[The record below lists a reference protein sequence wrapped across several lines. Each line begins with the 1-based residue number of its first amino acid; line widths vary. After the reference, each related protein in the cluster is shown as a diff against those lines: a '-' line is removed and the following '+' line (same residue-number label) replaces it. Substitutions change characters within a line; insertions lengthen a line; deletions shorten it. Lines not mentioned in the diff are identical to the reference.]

1 MKMHHMRKPKM
12 RGRSS
17 RPLSGHQDHKQ
28 YSETNDV
35 GRIDSRCRHN
45 VQYLKQFVDKFN
57 NFARE
62 SIASGDRI
70 AAESFYQ
77 HADHYQRILNE
88 RLQDRLA
95 VEKAQREVEG
105 VQDESRNVYP
115 IDAANVANSSNVSGD
130 EEKPAAKP
138 VARSGRAA
146 RVVE

>member
-1 MKMHHMRKPKM
+1 MHHMRKPKM

-17 RPLSGHQDHKQ
+17 RPLSGSQDNKQ
-28 YSETNDV
+28 YTGVNEV

-45 VQYLKQFVDKFN
+45 VQYLKQFVEKFN

-62 SIASGDRI
+62 SITSGDRI

-95 VEKAQREVEG
+95 AEKAQREGEE

-115 IDAANVANSSNVSGD
+115 IDATGAADSTDISVG
-130 EEKPAAKP
+130 EEKPAVKS
-138 VARSGRAA
+138 VARPMRAA
-146 RVVE
+146 RVAE